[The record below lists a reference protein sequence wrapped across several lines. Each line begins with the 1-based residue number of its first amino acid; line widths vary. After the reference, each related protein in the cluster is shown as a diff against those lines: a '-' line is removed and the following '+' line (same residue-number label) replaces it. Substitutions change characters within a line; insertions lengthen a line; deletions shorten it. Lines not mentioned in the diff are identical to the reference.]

1 MVGPSTL
8 LLLHVERTV
17 DSCGWDDPSIAKLW
31 RYNLHYFDDL
41 LADGATARAA
51 WHQTFMARWVR
62 ENPPAAGTGWEPYP
76 TSLRMMNWLK
86 WALAGNELPVE
97 CVHSLAIQARWLRK
111 RLEWHLLGNHLFV
124 NAKALVFAGCFFDGP
139 EADEWLAE
147 GLSILRAQIPE
158 QILPDGGQF
167 ERSPMYHALALEDM
181 LDLVNLARMFPA
193 RSGDW
198 RSMVESRIGL
208 MRRWLRVMCHPDGEV
223 SFFNDSAMGI
233 APTPAELDAYAQRLG
248 LGTIPPPVA
257 GCTLLAESGFV
268 RIQAG
273 PAVVLADVGPVGPDY
288 LPGHAH
294 ADTLSFELSLHGQRV
309 LVNSGTSEY
318 RIGAERL
325 RQRGTQAHNT
335 VTVDG
340 NDSSEVWGGFR
351 VARRAR
357 PVNLVVHPEANP
369 LRMACSHDGF
379 SRLPG
384 RPVHRR
390 EWALTPTSLK
400 VTDTIDGPGQG
411 CSFWHWMPGI
421 HAMQGSPIA
430 LGGSSLRVSVDG
442 ARWSTVSATWHPEFG
457 VLMSNERSCAEFSGR
472 NCTVCLD
479 WT

>member
-1 MVGPSTL
+1 
-8 LLLHVERTV
+8 
-17 DSCGWDDPSIAKLW
+17 
-31 RYNLHYFDDL
+31 
-41 LADGATARAA
+41 
-51 WHQTFMARWVR
+51 
-62 ENPPAAGTGWEPYP
+62 
-76 TSLRMMNWLK
+76 
-86 WALAGNELPVE
+86 
-97 CVHSLAIQARWLRK
+97 
-111 RLEWHLLGNHLFV
+111 
-124 NAKALVFAGCFFDGP
+124 
-139 EADEWLAE
+139 
-147 GLSILRAQIPE
+147 
-158 QILPDGGQF
+158 
-167 ERSPMYHALALEDM
+167 MYHALALEDM
-181 LDLVNLARMFPA
+181 LDLVNLACMFPA

-208 MRRWLRVMCHPDGEV
+208 MRRWLGVMCHPDGEV

-248 LGTIPPPVA
+248 LGIIPPPVD

-318 RIGAERL
+318 GSGAERL

-379 SRLPG
+379 SRLLG

-430 LGGSSLRVSVDG
+430 LGGSSLLVSVDG